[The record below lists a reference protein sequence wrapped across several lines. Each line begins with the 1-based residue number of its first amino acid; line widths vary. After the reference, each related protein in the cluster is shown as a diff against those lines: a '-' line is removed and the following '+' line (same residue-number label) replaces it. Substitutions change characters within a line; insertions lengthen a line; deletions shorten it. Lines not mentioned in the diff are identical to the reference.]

1 MDLKSLRR
9 KINFF
14 STTVE
19 KLGHTEL
26 AFELKLEQ
34 LALNFCYENKCKIAI
49 RSYYKFLL
57 NVLLYEEETATIY
70 NSSIFEE
77 VPIATKN
84 VYILPILTNDTKC
97 IGVISIENRG

>member
-1 MDLKSLRR
+1 MNLKSLRR

-19 KLGHTEL
+19 KLGHTEA

-34 LALNFCYENKCKIAI
+34 LTLNFCYENKCKIAI

-77 VPIATKN
+77 VPMF
-84 VYILPILTNDTKC
+84 ILKMC
-97 IGVISIENRG
+97 IFYQFEQIIQNALGL